1 MQYIIY
7 MYFSRISCTHVASG
21 HRSRINSHAIG
32 LPIES
37 FNDAMTDI
45 TLALESVY
53 IYRHSNFTNNPSL
66 ARGEVT
72 QSARTSFYSSNSPIK
87 NRFR

>member
-1 MQYIIY
+1 MRVRGRSVLFKRRRRIRVIRTFSAIY
-7 MYFSRISCTHVASG
+7 NIHVLSRISCTHVASG
-21 HRSRINSHAIG
+21 HRPRINSHAIG

-53 IYRHSNFTNNPSL
+53 IYR
-66 ARGEVT
+66 A
-72 QSARTSFYSSNSPIK
+72 Q
-87 NRFR
+87 

>member
-1 MQYIIY
+1 

-53 IYRHSNFTNNPSL
+53 IYR
-66 ARGEVT
+66 
-72 QSARTSFYSSNSPIK
+72 QQ
-87 NRFR
+87 